1 MNAEQKFKEVKKQL
15 FNKHIKNI
23 EALPVPESLHQA
35 IPISE
40 EAAQIIVD
48 AREVVK
54 NIVNLEDNR
63 LLAIVGP
70 CSIHDT
76 EQAVEYAKRLKELR
90 EEVEDQIFVVMRV
103 YFEKPRTVLGWK
115 GLIYD
120 PYIDDSFDMLT
131 GLQKA
136 RTLLRDINEIGVPCA
151 TELLDPLVPQF
162 IADLVSWTAIGART
176 TESQTHRQMA
186 SGLSMPVGFKNSTN
200 GDFAVAIN
208 AAKAAQGPQSFLGI
222 NQQEGRVCIFHTEGN
237 ADTHLILRGGSDG
250 PNYGSEY
257 VAAAEAFL
265 EKAGLKK
272 AIMIDCNHANS
283 NKDPYKQPDVL
294 EDIVKQKLDGNK
306 SIIGFMIESHING
319 GSQNIP
325 KDLSELKHGISI
337 TDACIDFENTSK
349 MLKSA
354 AEALRKF
361 KV

>member
-1 MNAEQKFKEVKKQL
+1 MSAEQQFSQTKKEL

-23 EALPVPESLHQA
+23 EALPVPISLHDA

-40 EAAQIIVD
+40 QAAATIVE
-48 AREVVK
+48 AREDVRK
-54 NIVNLEDNR
+54 IVNLKDNR

-70 CSIHDT
+70 CSIHDSK
-76 EQAVEYAKRLKELR
+76 QAIEYAEKLKKLR
-90 EEVEDQIFVVMRV
+90 DEVKDQIYVVMRV
-103 YFEKPRTVLGWK
+103 YFEKPRTILGWK

-136 RTLLRDINEIGVPCA
+136 RTLLRDINEMGVPCA
-151 TELLDPLVPQF
+151 TEMLDPLVPQF
-162 IADLVSWTAIGART
+162 MADLVSWTAIGART

-222 NQQEGRVCIFHTEGN
+222 NQEEGRVCIFHTEGN

-250 PNYGSEY
+250 PNYASEY
-257 VAAAEAFL
+257 VTAAEAVL
-265 EKAGLKK
+265 EKAGLSK

-283 NKDPYKQPDVL
+283 GKDPYKQPEVL
-294 EDIVKQKLDGNK
+294 EDIIQQKLEGNK
-306 SIIGFMIESHING
+306 SIIGFMIESHLNG
-319 GSQNIP
+319 GNQKIP
-325 KDLSELKHGISI
+325 KDLSELKHGVSI
-337 TDACIDFENTSK
+337 TDACIDFENTEK

-354 AEALRKF
+354 AQALREAK
-361 KV
+361 

>member
-1 MNAEQKFKEVKKQL
+1 MNTDQKFHNTKNEL

-23 EALPVPESLHQA
+23 EALPVPASLHTS
-35 IPISE
+35 IPISP
-40 EAAQIIVD
+40 EAAEIIVK
-48 AREVVK
+48 ARKDVK
-54 NIVNLEDNR
+54 KILDLEDKR

-76 EQAVEYAKRLKELR
+76 DQALEYARKLKTLR
-90 EEVEDQIFVVMRV
+90 DDVSDQILVVMRV

-136 RTLLRDINEIGVPCA
+136 RTLLRDINEMGIPCA
-151 TELLDPLVPQF
+151 TEMLDPLVPQF
-162 IADLVSWTAIGART
+162 MADLVTWTAIGART

-222 NQQEGRVCIFHTEGN
+222 NQEEGRVCIFHTEGN
-237 ADTHLILRGGSDG
+237 EDTHLILRGGSDG
-250 PNYGSEY
+250 PNYASEY
-257 VAAAEAFL
+257 VAAAEAIL

-283 NKDPYKQPDVL
+283 GKDPYKQPDVL
-294 EDIVKQKLDGNK
+294 EDIIKQKLEGNK
-306 SIIGFMIESHING
+306 SIIGFMIESHLNG
-319 GSQNIP
+319 GNQNIP
-325 KDLSELKHGISI
+325 KNLSELKHGISI
-337 TDACIDFENTSK
+337 TDACIDFENTEK

-354 AEALRKF
+354 ADALRKA
-361 KV
+361 

>member
-1 MNAEQKFKEVKKQL
+1 MDTEQKFRETKKEL
-15 FNKHIKNI
+15 FNRHIKNI
-23 EALPVPESLHQA
+23 EALPVPVSLHES

-40 EAAQIIVD
+40 EAAQTIVQSREEVKKIVD
-48 AREVVK
+48 
-54 NIVNLEDNR
+54 LEDKR
-63 LLAIVGP
+63 MLAIVGP

-76 EQAVEYAKRLKELR
+76 AQALEYAQKLKKLR
-90 EEVEDQIFVVMRV
+90 DEVSDQILVVMRV
-103 YFEKPRTVLGWK
+103 YFEKPRTILGWK

-136 RTLLRDINEIGVPCA
+136 RTLLRDINELGLPCA
-151 TELLDPLVPQF
+151 TEMLDPLVPQF

-222 NQQEGRVCIFHTEGN
+222 NQEEGRVCIFHTEGN
-237 ADTHLILRGGSDG
+237 EDTHLILRGGSEG
-250 PNYGSEY
+250 PNYAAEY
-257 VAAAEAFL
+257 VAAAEAVL

-272 AIMIDCNHANS
+272 SIMIDCNHANS
-283 NKDPYKQPDVL
+283 GKDPYKQPDVL
-294 EDIVKQKLDGNK
+294 EDIIKQKLDGNK
-306 SIIGFMIESHING
+306 SIIGFMVESHLNG
-319 GSQNIP
+319 GNQKIP

-337 TDACIDFENTSK
+337 TDACIDFDATEK
-349 MLKSA
+349 MLKDA
-354 AEALRKF
+354 AEALRNA
-361 KV
+361 

>member
-1 MNAEQKFKEVKKQL
+1 MNTEQKFKQTKDAL
-15 FNKHIKNI
+15 FNRHIKNI
-23 EALPVPESLHQA
+23 EALPVPVSLHA
-35 IPISE
+35 SIPISP
-40 EAAQIIVD
+40 EAAETIVNARNEVKKIVD
-48 AREVVK
+48 
-54 NIVNLEDNR
+54 LEDRR

-70 CSIHDT
+70 CSIHDP
-76 EQAVEYAKRLKELR
+76 EQALEYARKLKTLR
-90 EEVEDQIFVVMRV
+90 DEISDQILVVMRV

-136 RTLLRDINEIGVPCA
+136 RTLLRDINEMGIPCA
-151 TELLDPLVPQF
+151 TEMLDPLVPQF

-222 NQQEGRVCIFHTEGN
+222 NQEEGRVCIFHTEGN
-237 ADTHLILRGGSDG
+237 EDTHLILRGGSDG
-250 PNYGSEY
+250 PNYASEY
-257 VAAAEAFL
+257 VAAAEAVL
-265 EKAGLKK
+265 EKAGLPKS
-272 AIMIDCNHANS
+272 IMIDCNHANS
-283 NKDPYKQPDVL
+283 GKDPYKQPEVL
-294 EDIVKQKLDGNK
+294 EDIVKQKLEGNK
-306 SIIGFMIESHING
+306 SIIGFMIESHLNG
-319 GSQNIP
+319 GNQSIP

-337 TDACIDFENTSK
+337 TDACIDFDATEK

-354 AEALRKF
+354 AEALRKA
-361 KV
+361 